1 MTRKAGATLFIV
13 LMLPLFLRTAGHA
26 AAAPTLQVG
35 DAAPTFPL
43 HTLDG
48 KTISRE
54 TLKGKVAVL
63 DFWATWCV
71 PCRKALPELKE
82 LRQKNAGQPL
92 VVVSVSAD
100 EDRKW
105 VEEFVRQNGMDWP
118 QAWDGKGTV
127 IGGIFGIQ
135 NLPTYVVLDANG
147 TIAYGQR
154 GWAPVSSARL
164 LDQAVAA
171 LATVG
176 KSGGAA
182 ASTGSGDKAR

>member
-1 MTRKAGATLFIV
+1 MTRKAGATLFMI
-13 LMLPLFLRTAGHA
+13 LTLPFFLRTAGHA
-26 AAAPTLQVG
+26 AAAPNLQIG
-35 DAAPTFPL
+35 DAAPAFTL

-100 EDRKW
+100 EDRKA
-105 VEEFVRQNGMDWP
+105 VEDFVRQNGMDWP
-118 QAWDGKGTV
+118 QAWDGRGTV
-127 IGGIFGIQ
+127 IGGIFGVQ
-135 NLPTYVVLDANG
+135 NLPTYVVLDA
-147 TIAYGQR
+147 A
-154 GWAPVSSARL
+154 WSSRR
-164 LDQAVAA
+164 
-171 LATVG
+171 
-176 KSGGAA
+176 SP
-182 ASTGSGDKAR
+182 RRWRR

>member
-13 LMLPLFLRTAGHA
+13 LMLPFFLRTAGHA

-35 DAAPTFPL
+35 DAAPAFTL

-100 EDRKW
+100 EDRKS

-127 IGGIFGIQ
+127 IGGIFGVQ

-164 LDQAVAA
+164 LDQAVTKA
-171 LATVG
+171 LATVTR
-176 KSGGAA
+176 SGAA
-182 ASTGSGDKAR
+182 AGSADKAR